1 MMRWWLVIGVM
12 VGLIGFAPSSA
23 QEAPMPYLVYVEHD
37 QDEFGLDHL
46 LFVHIESG
54 QTTQLDLYGE
64 RYTLLGREILY
75 FDRQINQ
82 VMLASPDGTTRPHP
96 FIQLPTDAYRID
108 WTVSEDE
115 RMVAWTIT
123 RRDMLGQLSTIT
135 TVANADGANLREV
148 FREIDLANDNLR
160 ALPFRFSEDLGTLYM
175 DKHPDGINPYLFFSQ
190 YVALFALDLIDGTT
204 QALPDEFGNCICGA
218 AIEEG
223 LFLRLRLTDD
233 LQGFDLY
240 LYDLKTNGKNSFPSL
255 QLEGYNTGGDILIS
269 PDGKLA
275 VYALASV
282 TPRPNQDPLTETVF
296 VLVDFDAQTQTVLTD
311 PIEQF
316 IRPIAWTEDNSAI
329 LFTSPQDNGT
339 WKVVLS
345 NGRLNRVAQTTF
357 IGILD

>member
-1 MMRWWLVIGVM
+1 MMRWWLFLLLLLGI
-12 VGLIGFAPSSA
+12 APVVA
-23 QEAPMPYLVYVEHD
+23 QEPSEPYMVYVEHD
-37 QDEFGLDHL
+37 QDQFGLDHL
-46 LFVHIESG
+46 LFIHMGTG
-54 QTTQLDLYGE
+54 QTTKLDLYGE
-64 RYTLLGREILY
+64 RYTPFGSDILY
-75 FDRQINQ
+75 FDRQTNQ
-82 VMLASPDGTTRPHP
+82 MMLANPDGTTRPHP
-96 FIQLPTDAYRID
+96 FMQLPPDAYRID
-108 WTVSEDE
+108 WTVSEDG
-115 RMVAWTIT
+115 RMLGWTTAW
-123 RRDMLGQLSTIT
+123 RNALGQLSTIT
-135 TVANADGANLREV
+135 MVANADGANMREV

-160 ALPFRFSEDLGTLYM
+160 ALPIRFSEDLGTLYM

-190 YVALFALDLIDGTT
+190 YVALFGLDLIDGTT

-240 LYDLKTNGKNSFPSL
+240 LYDLLTNSKITFP
-255 QLEGYNTGGDILIS
+255 QLRRTGYNTGGDILIS

-296 VLVDFDAQTQTVLTD
+296 VLVDFDAQTQTVLTS
-311 PIEQF
+311 PVQTF
-316 IRPIAWTEDNSAI
+316 IRPVAWTEDNSAI

-357 IGILD
+357 IGIVD